1 MTTDP
6 PSKKPDVE
14 KMREAVALFLD
25 AAGLSADRS
34 DLLSD
39 TPRLVADAWAGE
51 FLDGYGKDPLAF
63 LREGMSVDA
72 GDKGDSAQA
81 VAIRDIDFTGVC
93 PHHLLPWRGKAHV
106 AYVPDGKVVG
116 FGSLVQVVE
125 ALAHRLTIQEL
136 LVRDIAQ
143 ALLAGLN
150 ARAAFVSVEAVQPCL
165 CLRGERKPDAVTVS
179 SFLCVRDGM
188 EPDDARRLESTLRSA
203 IAK

>member
-1 MTTDP
+1 MDTPLKT
-6 PSKKPDVE
+6 PDIE
-14 KMREAVALFLD
+14 KMRDAVALFLE
-25 AAGLSADRS
+25 AAGISASGS

-51 FLDGYGKDPLAF
+51 FLDGYGKDPLAL
-63 LREGMSVDA
+63 LREGMSVDG
-72 GDKGDSAQA
+72 GDGGGSAQA

-116 FGSLVQVVE
+116 FGAIVQSVE
-125 ALAHRLTIQEL
+125 ALAHRLTIQER
-136 LVRDIAQ
+136 LVRDVAQ
-143 ALLAGLN
+143 ALRDGLN
-150 ARAAFVSVEAVQPCL
+150 AKAAFVAMEAVQPCL

-188 EPDDARRLESTLRSA
+188 GPDDARRLESTLRSA
-203 IAK
+203 LSK